1 MSRLSAAKQ
10 ALESLLSRMVGPP
23 RRSPGRALVLAYH
36 NVVPDHLAGQGD
48 SSLHLPFS
56 TFVRQ
61 LDLLQECT
69 LVQPLADLLKG
80 PSDLSLPHIAVTFD
94 DAYAGAVHLALPEL
108 ERRGLPSTLFVAP
121 GLLGARSFW
130 WDEYAIPGVGLP
142 KQVRERAL
150 HECHGQ
156 AERLRDSLPAP
167 ASPLELPPCYGCV
180 DMATLTAVESS
191 GLVTMGAHSWSHPN
205 LTRLGRQELEA
216 ELVRSLDWLR
226 ANWLNRIEALAY
238 PYGATSPLVEHST
251 RTAGFEAALLVHGGW
266 LALGQLNRW
275 AIPRYNVP
283 AGLSLDGFRLRLR
296 GFLAT

>member
-94 DAYAGAVHLALPEL
+94 DAYAGAVHLALPEWSG
-108 ERRGLPSTLFVAP
+108 EDF
-121 GLLGARSFW
+121 
-130 WDEYAIPGVGLP
+130 
-142 KQVRERAL
+142 QVRRRRTRTPRREVVLVGRI
-150 HECHGQ
+150 CHSRRRPAQ
-156 AERLRDSLPAP
+156 ASSGTSAARVPWASRTPARLTPAP

-266 LALGQLNRW
+266 LALGKRTDGRSHAITSRPASRW
-275 AIPRYNVP
+275 TD
-283 AGLSLDGFRLRLR
+283 SGF
-296 GFLAT
+296 A